1 MPATLTVRRA
11 AASDVA
17 ALVGLMHD
25 FYAESGFELDHAW
38 AAASFA
44 RLLADPALGCVWLAQ
59 DGALPAGHAVLTL
72 RYTMEHGGLGGYIDD
87 LYVRPEFRRIGA
99 ATALLSQLFAE
110 SRVRGC
116 KSVQVEAGES
126 NVAALA
132 VYAKFGLRAAQDGR
146 LLLSGTLAGAAG
158 PAFF

>member
-1 MPATLTVRRA
+1 MPPNLSVRLA
-11 AASDVA
+11 IADDID

-44 RLLADPALGCVWLAQ
+44 RLLADPALGCVWLAHE
-59 DGALPAGHAVLTL
+59 GALPAGHAVLTT
-72 RYTMEHGGLGGYIDD
+72 RYTMEHGGLSGYVDD
-87 LYVRPEFRRIGA
+87 LYVKPVFRRIGA
-99 ATALLSQLFAE
+99 ATALLAQLIAE
-110 SRVRGC
+110 CRTRGC

-132 VYAKFGLRAAQDGR
+132 AYAKFGLRAATDGR
-146 LLLSGTLAGAAG
+146 LLLSGAITDAAG
-158 PAFF
+158 EAFF